1 MIDVSREC
9 GEASIEGCAQS
20 SIADAEIG
28 DEKAAAIVST
38 GAERVAELASCRAIV
53 AAVVVEAATGLV
65 AEESLKEASTEVA
78 AEELITGAAA
88 EGFATEVVAKRSTI
102 ESAEVVVVEGLITE
116 VAVEGSIIEVAGV
129 SAGGAEI

>member
-9 GEASIEGCAQS
+9 GEASIGGCAQS

-28 DEKAAAIVST
+28 DKKASAIVST

-65 AEESLKEASTEVA
+65 AEESLKEVSAEMAT
-78 AEELITGAAA
+78 EELIAGAAS
-88 EGFATEVVAKRSTI
+88 EGLVAKRSII
-102 ESAEVVVVEGLITE
+102 ESAEVVVVEELITK
-116 VAVEGSIIEVAGV
+116 VAVEGSIIGVAV
-129 SAGGAEI
+129 ASAGGTEI